1 MSGHPVLGGF
11 SVAGV
16 LAGQTAIITG
26 ASGGLGTHFARLL
39 ASEGAAVALA
49 ARRLDMVETLAGEIA
64 GAGGRAMAMKLD
76 VAQAETIAPA
86 FGEIESVLGPVSI
99 LINNAGVGGEGL
111 AIDLSIEDWDRTFA
125 VNTRGVFFA
134 AQAAARLMMA
144 NGSADRADA
153 RIVNIAS
160 IASHTVLPG
169 LSAYNASKA
178 ATAMLTRSLA
188 REWSRR
194 GIAVNAL
201 CPGYIETDINSFW
214 WGTDGGQKQLKL
226 FPRRRLM
233 EATDLDAA
241 FMMLCGPAARAIAG
255 SIITID
261 DAIDL
266 VLPLAWKKRLPRIF
280 H

>member
-1 MSGHPVLGGF
+1 M
-11 SVAGV
+11 AGV

-26 ASGGLGTHFARLL
+26 ASGGLGGHFARLL
-39 ASEGAAVALA
+39 ASEGAAVALT
-49 ARRLDMVETLAGEIA
+49 ARRIDMVETLAGEIA
-64 GAGGRAMAMKLD
+64 GVGGKAMALRLD
-76 VAQAETIAPA
+76 VAQAETIAPV
-86 FGEIESVLGPVSI
+86 FGEIEAALGPVSI

-111 AIDLSIEDWDRTFA
+111 AIDLSIEEWDRTFA

-144 NGSADRADA
+144 NGAADRAEA

-160 IASHTVLPG
+160 VASHTVLPG

-214 WGTDGGQKQLKL
+214 WGTEGGQKQLKR

-233 EATDLDAA
+233 EAADLDAA
-241 FMMLCGPAARAIAG
+241 FLMLCGPAARAIAG
-255 SIITID
+255 SLITID
-261 DAIDL
+261 DGQS
-266 VLPLAWKKRLPRIF
+266 LPGGG
-280 H
+280 